1 MSDSTIATVEVS
13 EGYLT
18 ITPVGIGVATTTLTV
33 SDTPGISQQFRVVVY
48 RPVVERTDTETVH
61 IVDPAVE
68 TTLTSTTTATTT
80 SSLSVIFQAGA
91 RDQFFQAAIDAQSNN
106 CGVEAPIGHQHVCV
120 LVDLFDLGAQSI
132 EESLN
137 LPSTLH
143 VDLDQT
149 LYSAVQTAITNG
161 EFQMWKGHGPTDVSW
176 DQIPQCPDPVGTD
189 ECYSLTEDPNGGGRI
204 TVFNIEG
211 FSEFAAGLDQP
222 APPPTEPPT
231 TTPPPST
238 GGGGSSGGGSGS
250 SGGGGSSGS
259 GSRNRSSSSY
269 EYQGNQTPQIF
280 GQTNVT
286 FSENGTDPVAE
297 FIAEDPDDDDI
308 TWSLLG
314 YDRRKFEISNDGV
327 LSFRSPPDYENPE
340 GREGNTY
347 RVIIQAEDDGR
358 PSEYDVHN
366 VRVTVMQV
374 NELGAIT
381 GTSELSLPENL
392 TDMISQYLVD
402 DPEKGVITWSLSGP
416 DALGFEIDDQG
427 NLSPAGALDFE
438 SPSSSAE
445 TNVHSL
451 TITAT
456 DNGEP
461 ELSAEFEVSVTI
473 SNVNEAPH
481 VGEIPAVELS
491 TRHLPWMLNLAEF
504 FTDPDGDSLSY
515 EISGRAST
523 DVAHAAVDSGTLSIT
538 PAGEGTT
545 SFYVV
550 AGDSGGLSVVGKVAV
565 SVTEPAPAPTPVPAK
580 VTVPV
585 PTSTPAPVAAVETAP
600 PPVAPEPQPV
610 VAPEPSPTHVPLWL
624 LSERRW
630 RNLAQQPDKVSKLI
644 ATFRIEPQSAPM
656 AELMLPPMATPSVP
670 PKYVVPM
677 DDIAAGNGPGP
688 MSVALDGGGGL
699 SIWLILLLVLIA
711 LVPAG
716 YTVRM
721 YVIHRL

>member
-1 MSDSTIATVEVS
+1 M
-13 EGYLT
+13 
-18 ITPVGIGVATTTLTV
+18 
-33 SDTPGISQQFRVVVY
+33 F
-48 RPVVERTDTETVH
+48 

-68 TTLTSTTTATTT
+68 TTLVSKKDV
-80 SSLSVIFQAGA
+80 LSVIFQAGG

-189 ECYSLTEDPNGGGRI
+189 ECYSLTADPNGGGRI

-211 FSEFAAGLDQP
+211 FSEFAAGSDQP

-231 TTPPPST
+231 TTSPPST

-250 SGGGGSSGS
+250 SGGGSGS
-259 GSRNRSSSSY
+259 GGSRSRSNSSY

-347 RVIIQAEDDGR
+347 RVILQAEDDGR

-366 VRVTVMQV
+366 VRVTVTQV

-381 GTSELSLPENL
+381 GASELSLPENQ
-392 TDMISQYLVD
+392 TDLISQYQVD

-445 TNVHSL
+445 TNVHTL
-451 TITAT
+451 TVTAT
-456 DNGEP
+456 DNGKP

-481 VGEIPAVELS
+481 VGEIPGVELS

-550 AGDSGGLSVVGKVAV
+550 VADSDGLSVVGKVAV

-585 PTSTPAPVAAVETAP
+585 PTSTPAPVAVVETVPAP
-600 PPVAPEPQPV
+600 SAAEPV
-610 VAPEPSPTHVPLWL
+610 VAPEPPPTYVPLWL

-644 ATFRIEPQSAPM
+644 ATFKIEPHSEPV
-656 AELMLPPMATPSVP
+656 AELMLPPMATPPVP

-688 MSVALDGGGGL
+688 MSVALDDGGGL
-699 SIWLILLLVLIA
+699 AIWLILMLVLIA
-711 LVPAG
+711 FATAG